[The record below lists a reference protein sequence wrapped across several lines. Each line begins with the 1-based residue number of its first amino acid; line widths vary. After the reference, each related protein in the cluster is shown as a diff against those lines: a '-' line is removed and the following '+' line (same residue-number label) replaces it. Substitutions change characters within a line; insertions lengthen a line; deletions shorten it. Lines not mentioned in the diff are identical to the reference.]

1 MGIMGNIWTII
12 VGLVVG
18 AIARWVMPGTQSMSW
33 IMTSILGIA
42 GSIVGGLIGSVIW
55 KSPDGKFHPAGWIL
69 SILGAVLVL
78 WAYLKFVAQ

>member
-1 MGIMGNIWTII
+1 MGIMGIIWTII
-12 VGLVVG
+12 VGLIVG